1 MSIGGF
7 FLLLIIAFVCGSIAQ
22 ALAGG
27 SRGGCLVTIALGFV
41 GALIGSWIAKT
52 MGLPELVSIDVGG
65 GERFPVVWA
74 IMGGALFS
82 AVLGFLTR
90 RNKRW

>member
-7 FLLLIIAFVCGSIAQ
+7 FLLLVIAFVCGSIAQ

-41 GALIGSWIAKT
+41 GALIGSWIAKALD
-52 MGLPELVSIDVGG
+52 LPVLLSIDVGG
-65 GERFPVVWA
+65 GENFPVIWA

-82 AVLGFLTR
+82 ALLGFLTR
-90 RNKRW
+90 RNRKW

>member
-1 MSIGGF
+1 MSLIDLVF
-7 FLLLIIAFVCGSIAQ
+7 MLIIAFVCGAISQ

-41 GALIGSWIAKT
+41 GALIGTWIGKNL
-52 MGLPELVSIDVGG
+52 GLPELINING
-65 GERFPVVWA
+65 FPVVWA

-82 AVLGFLTR
+82 AVLGWLTR
-90 RNKRW
+90 RKP

>member
-41 GALIGSWIAKT
+41 GALIGSWIANALS
-52 MGLPELVSIDVGG
+52 LPVLLSIDVGG
-65 GERFPVVWA
+65 GERFPIIWA

-82 AVLGFLTR
+82 AVLSYLTR
-90 RNKRW
+90 RHRPW